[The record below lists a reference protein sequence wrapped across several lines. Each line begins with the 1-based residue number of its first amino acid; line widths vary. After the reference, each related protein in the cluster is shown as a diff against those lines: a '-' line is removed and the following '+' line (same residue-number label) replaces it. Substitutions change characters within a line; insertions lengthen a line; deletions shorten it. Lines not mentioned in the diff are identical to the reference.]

1 MAKLSKRDA
10 AKTIGV
16 ARQTLYAY
24 IKAGRISVA
33 PEGTIDTAELL
44 RAGFVL
50 HPLNTEDRVQSGH
63 NETPSDDPSL
73 TYRVQALERERELL
87 ARELEDAKARERQ
100 LLELLT
106 SQQRLLEAGQK
117 SSWWAKWWRR
127 R

>member
-24 IKAGRISVA
+24 IKAGRISVD

-50 HPLNTEDRVQSGH
+50 HPLNTEDRVQS
-63 NETPSDDPSL
+63 
-73 TYRVQALERERELL
+73 
-87 ARELEDAKARERQ
+87 
-100 LLELLT
+100 
-106 SQQRLLEAGQK
+106 
-117 SSWWAKWWRR
+117 
-127 R
+127 